1 MTRVQEAVNLVNGC
15 QRFFFLK
22 RCRDPIRLRGEGGTL
37 GGDAAAELLATEY
50 PNQKVI
56 CITDRRLDDN
66 WFSHEYRHCAVIST
80 ADWEQHFA
88 PPSLRSYLAYQIAQA
103 LVPIEGDLS
112 EEMLLRLVH
121 EPAIGCMHDLNV
133 SKLDIKYGMRAGN
146 MCPACEG
153 SLREFGVDS
162 SALDA
167 IRRIL
172 GIVRDEAIGRTR
184 GVDSFAT
191 FVVMRYSQNDENDNA
206 YRYGVLPGLEDVGL
220 TVRRAD
226 DSVQSTQ
233 ILDKVFRYLE
243 RSRFI
248 VAKVDVEN
256 LNVYFELGLAM
267 GLNKDV
273 LLVSESTMVV
283 SLPSDLRN
291 WECLTYQKGNYEQ
304 LRRRVADFFRANYHL
319 GR

>member
-1 MTRVQEAVNLVNGC
+1 
-15 QRFFFLK
+15 
-22 RCRDPIRLRGEGGTL
+22 
-37 GGDAAAELLATEY
+37 
-50 PNQKVI
+50 
-56 CITDRRLDDN
+56 
-66 WFSHEYRHCAVIST
+66 
-80 ADWEQHFA
+80 
-88 PPSLRSYLAYQIAQA
+88 
-103 LVPIEGDLS
+103 
-112 EEMLLRLVH
+112 
-121 EPAIGCMHDLNV
+121 
-133 SKLDIKYGMRAGN
+133 
-146 MCPACEG
+146 
-153 SLREFGVDS
+153 
-162 SALDA
+162 
-167 IRRIL
+167 
-172 GIVRDEAIGRTR
+172 
-184 GVDSFAT
+184 
-191 FVVMRYSQNDENDNA
+191 MRYSQNDENDNA

-243 RSRFI
+243 RSRLI